1 MRGISQFLLEY
12 VAVTMKTVLNGLWN
26 QGYFS
31 LTSYIE
37 YWLAVACS
45 SYSLESKLKQKQKQF
60 YLIHCC
66 SHGRGKKSN
75 VRPMWRLLK
84 LVPRSGSIRPHI
96 FQQPEQVTWLNWMS
110 SGWGSIILSHRGVEG
125 WWTRMQFT
133 TDVAAVL
140 NNSDSPLAPRTPIP
154 GLHTLVGW

>member
-66 SHGRGKKSN
+66 SHGRGKKKQRQTHVKALKACSQKWQYQATYISAARASDMAKPN
-75 VRPMWRLLK
+75 VK
-84 LVPRSGSIRPHI
+84 
-96 FQQPEQVTWLNWMS
+96 
-110 SGWGSIILSHRGVEG
+110 
-125 WWTRMQFT
+125 RMRKY
-133 TDVAAVL
+133 
-140 NNSDSPLAPRTPIP
+140 NPLA
-154 GLHTLVGW
+154 